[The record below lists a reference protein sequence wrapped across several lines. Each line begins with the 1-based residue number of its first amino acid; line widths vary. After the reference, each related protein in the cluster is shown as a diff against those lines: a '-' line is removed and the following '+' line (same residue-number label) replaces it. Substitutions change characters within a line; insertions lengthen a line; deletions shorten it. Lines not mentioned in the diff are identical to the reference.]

1 MSSWAGEV
9 TEEAD
14 SVDQTGDV
22 TEEDDSVGQTADDDL
37 SPAN

>member
-1 MSSWAGEV
+1 M

-22 TEEDDSVGQTADDDL
+22 TEEDDSVGQIVDL